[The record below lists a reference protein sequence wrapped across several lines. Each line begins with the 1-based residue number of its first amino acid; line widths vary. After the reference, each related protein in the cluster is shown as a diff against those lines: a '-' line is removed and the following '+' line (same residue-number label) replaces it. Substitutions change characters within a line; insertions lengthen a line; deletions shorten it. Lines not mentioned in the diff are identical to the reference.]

1 MELVVAAV
9 EDEGDFE
16 HLAARDRHELF
27 EAGAATAD
35 LTRALFWL
43 VGAGAAG
50 VLFFSY
56 YLDDTGR

>member
-1 MELVVAAV
+1 MIGVIGHQFAA
-9 EDEGDFE
+9 D
-16 HLAARDRHELF
+16 AIARLF
-27 EAGAATAD
+27 EAGTATAD
-35 LTRALFWL
+35 ATRALFWL

>member
-1 MELVVAAV
+1 M
-9 EDEGDFE
+9 
-16 HLAARDRHELF
+16 
-27 EAGAATAD
+27 AD
-35 LTRALFWL
+35 LARVSFWL